1 MYVYVYACEKINKY
15 RRASKTSAYA
25 HPLMWQQLLS
35 WLDPRRDRP
44 QAQVLGES
52 HVDTCWLNPIAIAL
66 GFPAVPVKA
75 VMILELCK
83 VHVVA
88 SLTRWCLCCH
98 IPTMPY
104 GPLLPTS
111 SCDEIKRCQGRTL
124 WNCLRGSVLFKCV
137 WKWGMPLAEKGYQAS
152 AKANC
157 DPWRLLKPVVL
168 SHTEMDTLEALAN
181 KSQITGPQYDDVD

>member
-1 MYVYVYACEKINKY
+1 MFMYMRVKKLTN
-15 RRASKTSAYA
+15 TGA
-25 HPLMWQQLLS
+25 HPKHLHMHIPLMWQQLLS

-88 SLTRWCLCCH
+88 SLTR
-98 IPTMPY
+98 
-104 GPLLPTS
+104 
-111 SCDEIKRCQGRTL
+111 
-124 WNCLRGSVLFKCV
+124 
-137 WKWGMPLAEKGYQAS
+137 
-152 AKANC
+152 
-157 DPWRLLKPVVL
+157 
-168 SHTEMDTLEALAN
+168 
-181 KSQITGPQYDDVD
+181 